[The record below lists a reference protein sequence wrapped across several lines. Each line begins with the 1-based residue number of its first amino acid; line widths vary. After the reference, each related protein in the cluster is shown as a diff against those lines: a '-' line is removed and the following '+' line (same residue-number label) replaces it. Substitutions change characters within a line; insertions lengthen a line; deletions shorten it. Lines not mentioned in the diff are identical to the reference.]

1 MGNRLRVVEEI
12 RSKGSYEKVVRTIN
26 SSTTEDHIKA
36 VRRMVYNYHILYGN
50 ILKND
55 IVADRA
61 NTLLCLIKLR
71 REVLEDLGDTSI

>member
-12 RSKGSYEKVVRTIN
+12 RSKGGYEKIVRTIN
-26 SSTTEDHIKA
+26 SSTTIDHIEACIK
-36 VRRMVYNYHILYGN
+36 MVYSYHTLFGN

-71 REVLEDLGDTSI
+71 REVLED